1 LLRAWFH
8 AFNLFT
14 YASTALT
21 LNEFDGLVLVDE
33 QGQRV
38 DALAALRQAGRL
50 RNNLSL
56 WANIGVLA
64 GMLVAL
70 RLVAFAL
77 LARKVRPS
85 RLGKVALAAAPQM
98 ATSMIITQA

>member
-1 LLRAWFH
+1 
-8 AFNLFT
+8 
-14 YASTALT
+14 LT

-64 GMLVAL
+64 SMLVAF

-77 LARKVRPS
+77 LVRKMRPS
-85 RLGKVALAAAPQM
+85 RLSKVPLAAAPQT
-98 ATSMIITQA
+98 ATSMIMTMAEA